1 MRGGRSNG
9 ARLRASDY
17 ADEFDDSDS
26 SSDDSAIDDSIGH
39 YTGGPGD
46 MLGRKYRI
54 VRDCGLGTFGRVIT
68 CEMLGAAPSALSA
81 SSSAGESSSMSAS
94 GGAKPKLCAVKVIRA
109 IRRYSESAQ
118 IEVDI
123 ITKINARDK
132 DGSSHNVR
140 MLDWFEYDGHV
151 CLVFEQLGR
160 SLYSF
165 LKANAYKPYP
175 LRCIADFAAQLVDA
189 LHFLHVTMGLVHT
202 DLKPENILLVHSAYD
217 VDSQTGHRVPI
228 DTRIK
233 VRRVASCFLALAEST
248 FTYSCLAISVP
259 NRIALTR

>member
-1 MRGGRSNG
+1 
-9 ARLRASDY
+9 
-17 ADEFDDSDS
+17 
-26 SSDDSAIDDSIGH
+26 
-39 YTGGPGD
+39 
-46 MLGRKYRI
+46 
-54 VRDCGLGTFGRVIT
+54 V
-68 CEMLGAAPSALSA
+68 LGAAPSASSA
-81 SSSAGESSSMSAS
+81 STSAGGSSSNSVS

-109 IRRYSESAQ
+109 IRRYSESAR

-123 ITKINARDK
+123 ITKINARDT

-217 VDSQTGHRVPI
+217 VDSQTGHRVPV

-233 VRRVASCFLALAEST
+233 VRAPVLCCLAPSPPDVSFSVESPRELFLFAHIFFCFLVLFFVCTSI
-248 FTYSCLAISVP
+248 L
-259 NRIALTR
+259 L